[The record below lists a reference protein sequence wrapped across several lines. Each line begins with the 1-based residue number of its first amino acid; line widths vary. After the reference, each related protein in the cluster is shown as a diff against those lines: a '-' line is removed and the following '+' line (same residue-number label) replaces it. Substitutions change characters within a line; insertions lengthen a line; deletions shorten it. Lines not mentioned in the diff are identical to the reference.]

1 MSVTMTPP
9 DSAAAFLSA
18 HGWGG
23 ATIEPLAGDASF
35 RRYFRVR
42 DGGRCAVLMDAPPP
56 HEDARPFLAVAQR
69 LRALG
74 FHPPQVL
81 AADEAQGLVLLSDL
95 GDDRFREHLEASPG
109 RERAL
114 YTAAVEL
121 LVALHDHPPGPL
133 APYDRAVLHREV
145 DLFPDWY
152 APMAGLVVDRDAWTR
167 AWDAAFAR
175 LPDDAP
181 VMVLRDFH
189 AENLMLLPGNTAGEA
204 VLGLLDFQDALAG
217 HAAYDLVSL
226 LQDARRDVDAALEA
240 EMLALYRERTGAGE
254 GFDTAYAILG
264 AQRNVKI
271 LGIFARLAERDG
283 KRRYLDY
290 LPRVWGHV
298 RRNLGHPAVAE
309 VADWFRRHVP
319 EAAR

>member
-1 MSVTMTPP
+1 MSVPMTPP

-42 DGGRCAVLMDAPPP
+42 DGARCAVLMDAPPP

-95 GDDRFREHLEASPG
+95 GNDRFREHLEASPG

-133 APYDRAVLHREV
+133 APYDSAVLHREV

-152 APMAGLVVDRDAWTR
+152 APMAGLVVDRHAWTR